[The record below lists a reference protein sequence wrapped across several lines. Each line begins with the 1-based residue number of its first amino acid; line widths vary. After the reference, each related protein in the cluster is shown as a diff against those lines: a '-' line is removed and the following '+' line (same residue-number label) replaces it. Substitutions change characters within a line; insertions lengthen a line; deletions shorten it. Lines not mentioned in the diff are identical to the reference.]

1 MTRRRIESRV
11 THSTL
16 RAGMAE
22 AEPTRAS
29 GGLQALNSGSG
40 LYKLVKLG
48 HVEATYAPTDIEVA
62 HIEAQ
67 FIGPDLRDAEKELLQ
82 IAGSEETERKALLDR
97 CAQYDAIL
105 DHLNAKTGDAKPA
118 KDTSDVHTTSTHGMD
133 FAQQVR
139 PPARPTPRTP
149 GQFRPSFSRTE
160 RGATWFF
167 ARERTTLRARNAPSS
182 RTSAAAIDPRDA
194 RKPTTRADARLP
206 PSTNAQTASGFDA
219 PDSATRLPAPLIR
232 AGASR
237 FSANSQTVFPYVDLQ
252 TVSRKDRKKPG
263 AMRASEAHSVDRA
276 TSRNR
281 GRRFFRENVSS
292 RELSIDRDRLA
303 SLTSLSCSPRP
314 TTPTC

>member
-1 MTRRRIESRV
+1 
-11 THSTL
+11 
-16 RAGMAE
+16 MAE
-22 AEPTRAS
+22 TEPTRAS

-48 HVEATYAPTDIEVA
+48 HAEAIYAPTDIEVA

-105 DHLNAKTGDAKPA
+105 DHLKAKTGDAKSA

-149 GQFRPSFSRTE
+149 GQFRPSFPRTE
-160 RGATWFF
+160 RGATWLFT
-167 ARERTTLRARNAPSS
+167 RERTTLRARNAPSS

-219 PDSATRLPAPLIR
+219 PRQRDAPASSAHPRGCVSIQREFPDCFPIRRSTEKTEKSLARCAPLR
-232 AGASR
+232 R
-237 FSANSQTVFPYVDLQ
+237 D
-252 TVSRKDRKKPG
+252 
-263 AMRASEAHSVDRA
+263 SVDRA

-281 GRRFFRENVSS
+281 GRRFFREKV
-292 RELSIDRDRLA
+292 
-303 SLTSLSCSPRP
+303 
-314 TTPTC
+314 

>member
-1 MTRRRIESRV
+1 
-11 THSTL
+11 
-16 RAGMAE
+16 MAE

-48 HVEATYAPTDIEVA
+48 HAEATYAPTDIEVA
-62 HIEAQ
+62 HTEAQ

-105 DHLNAKTGDAKPA
+105 DHLNAKTGDAKAA

-149 GQFRPSFSRTE
+149 GQFRPSFPRTE

-167 ARERTTLRARNAPSS
+167 ARERTTLRAVMR
-182 RTSAAAIDPRDA
+182 
-194 RKPTTRADARLP
+194 RAFGR
-206 PSTNAQTASGFDA
+206 
-219 PDSATRLPAPLIR
+219 PAPRSIR
-232 AGASR
+232 TPAR
-237 FSANSQTVFPYVDLQ
+237 RP
-252 TVSRKDRKKPG
+252 
-263 AMRASEAHSVDRA
+263 A
-276 TSRNR
+276 T
-281 GRRFFRENVSS
+281 
-292 RELSIDRDRLA
+292 
-303 SLTSLSCSPRP
+303 
-314 TTPTC
+314 

>member
-1 MTRRRIESRV
+1 MPGVDAGAGSAGTDADAGAGSAGTDSDPEPSLARSAGGSFCAADAACSAAKTAHSDFCLSASR
-11 THSTL
+11 
-16 RAGMAE
+16 A
-22 AEPTRAS
+22 AS
-29 GGLQALNSGSG
+29 IS
-40 LYKLVKLG
+40 
-48 HVEATYAPTDIEVA
+48 APSWTIV
-62 HIEAQ
+62 
-67 FIGPDLRDAEKELLQ
+67 
-82 IAGSEETERKALLDR
+82 AGSEETERKALLDR

-237 FSANSQTVFPYVDLQ
+237 FSANSQTVFPYVDLTKRQ
-252 TVSRKDRKKPG
+252 KKKPG

-276 TSRNR
+276 TSR
-281 GRRFFRENVSS
+281 GIAGGDFFAKTS
-292 RELSIDRDRLA
+292 RLA
-303 SLTSLSCSPRP
+303 SCRSIATASRR
-314 TTPTC
+314 

>member
-1 MTRRRIESRV
+1 
-11 THSTL
+11 
-16 RAGMAE
+16 MAE

-48 HVEATYAPTDIEVA
+48 HAEATYAPTDIEVA

-105 DHLNAKTGDAKPA
+105 DHPNAKTGDAKPA
-118 KDTSDVHTTSTHGMD
+118 KDMSDVHTTSTHGMD

-194 RKPTTRADARLP
+194 RKPTSRADARLP

-237 FSANSQTVFPYVDLQ
+237 FSANSQTVFPYVDLTKRQ
-252 TVSRKDRKKPG
+252 KK
-263 AMRASEAHSVDRA
+263 AW
-276 TSRNR
+276 
-281 GRRFFRENVSS
+281 
-292 RELSIDRDRLA
+292 RDARL
-303 SLTSLSCSPRP
+303 
-314 TTPTC
+314 

>member
-1 MTRRRIESRV
+1 
-11 THSTL
+11 
-16 RAGMAE
+16 MAE

-48 HVEATYAPTDIEVA
+48 HAEATYAPTDIEVA

-105 DHLNAKTGDAKPA
+105 DHPNAKTGDAKPA
-118 KDTSDVHTTSTHGMD
+118 KDMSDVHTTSTHGMD

-139 PPARPTPRTP
+139 PPARPTPRTL
-149 GQFRPSFSRTE
+149 GQFAPRFLGPKEGRHGFSPANEQR
-160 RGATWFF
+160 F
-167 ARERTTLRARNAPSS
+167 ARVMRRVLGRPPPRSIRATLGNPRRELTPVSPHRRTRRPLPASTPPTARRACQPRSS
-182 RTSAAAIDPRDA
+182 A
-194 RKPTTRADARLP
+194 RVRL
-206 PSTNAQTASGFDA
+206 
-219 PDSATRLPAPLIR
+219 DSARIPRL
-232 AGASR
+232 
-237 FSANSQTVFPYVDLQ
+237 FSPTSI
-252 TVSRKDRKKPG
+252 SRKDRKKPG

-292 RELSIDRDRLA
+292 REPSIDRDRLA

>member
-1 MTRRRIESRV
+1 
-11 THSTL
+11 
-16 RAGMAE
+16 MAE

-48 HVEATYAPTDIEVA
+48 HAEATYAPTDIEVA

-133 FAQQVR
+133 FAQQ
-139 PPARPTPRTP
+139 
-149 GQFRPSFSRTE
+149 
-160 RGATWFF
+160 
-167 ARERTTLRARNAPSS
+167 
-182 RTSAAAIDPRDA
+182 
-194 RKPTTRADARLP
+194 
-206 PSTNAQTASGFDA
+206 TASGFDA

-237 FSANSQTVFPYVDLQ
+237 FSANSQTVFPYVDPPKRQ
-252 TVSRKDRKKPG
+252 KK
-263 AMRASEAHSVDRA
+263 AW
-276 TSRNR
+276 
-281 GRRFFRENVSS
+281 
-292 RELSIDRDRLA
+292 RDARL
-303 SLTSLSCSPRP
+303 
-314 TTPTC
+314 